1 MNDYEIVTDSSC
13 DIMPELLQLW
23 GVCYASL
30 TVKFDGDEESFSNY
44 DMPFPEFYDKMRK
57 GRVARTSAVN
67 IESFKQ
73 VFEPIVKAGKD
84 VLYIGFSSGM
94 STTVNS
100 GTIAAAELAE
110 LYPER
115 KIVTVD
121 TLAASA
127 GLGLLVYLAVQTKK
141 RGATLEETA
150 KFVED
155 TRLQIC
161 HWVTV
166 DDLVYLKRGGR
177 VSATAA
183 FVSGV
188 LNIKPVLRVDND
200 GRLETMF
207 KARGRRA
214 ALKTMADQYEKYAS
228 DPEHGTVF
236 ISHGDSP
243 EDAHVLGQMLAERFG
258 VKAELISYIGPVIGS
273 HAGPGTVSLF
283 FVGKER

>member
-1 MNDYEIVTDSSC
+1 MKDYVIVTDSSC
-13 DIMPELLQLW
+13 DIMPELLQQW
-23 GVCYASL
+23 EVPYASL
-30 TVKFDGDEESFSNY
+30 TVKFDEEEQSFFNY
-44 DMPFPEFYDKMRK
+44 DMPFPQFYDKMRK
-57 GRVARTSAVN
+57 GSVARTSAVN
-67 IESFKQ
+67 VEGFKQ
-73 VFEPIVKAGKD
+73 VFEPQLKAGKD
-84 VLYIGFSSGM
+84 ILYIGFSSGL

-100 GTIAAAELAE
+100 GAMAAAELAE

-115 KIVTVD
+115 KLITVD

-127 GLGLLVYLAVQTKK
+127 GLGLLVYLAVQEKK
-141 RGATLEETA
+141 RGATLEEAA

-155 TRLQIC
+155 VRLQIC

-166 DDLVYLKRGGR
+166 DNLVYLKRGGR

-188 LNIKPVLRVDND
+188 LNIKPILRVDND

-214 ALKTMADQYEKYAS
+214 SLKTLADQYEKYAS

-236 ISHGDSP
+236 ISHGDSL
-243 EDAHVLGQMLAERFG
+243 EDAQILGQMLEERFG
-258 VKAELISYIGPVIGS
+258 VRAEQITYIGPVIGS
-273 HAGPGTVSLF
+273 HAGPGTIALF